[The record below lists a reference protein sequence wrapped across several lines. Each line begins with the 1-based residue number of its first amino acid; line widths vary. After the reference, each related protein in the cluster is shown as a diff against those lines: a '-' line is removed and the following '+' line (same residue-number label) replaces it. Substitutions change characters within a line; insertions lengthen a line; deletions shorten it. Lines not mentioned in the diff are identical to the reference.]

1 MSNEADHRD
10 KLLLNSLKEG
20 LPLSSEPFREV
31 AERLGW
37 QEEEVITRLK
47 NLEERGEV
55 RKVGA
60 ILNPRKMGYTSTLA
74 AVDIPEERLDEAA
87 SIINTYR
94 GVTHN
99 YLRETSPNVWF
110 TMTET
115 DETALETKLT
125 ELEEKLNSR
134 IIRLPSTKT
143 YKIGVKLEF

>member
-1 MSNEADHRD
+1 MSNEADDRD

>member
-1 MSNEADHRD
+1 MNNEADDKD

-20 LPLSSEPFREV
+20 LPLSAKPFQVV
-31 AERLGW
+31 ADKLGW
-37 QEEEVITRLK
+37 QEDEVIIRLK
-47 NLEERGEV
+47 NLEERGEI

-60 ILNPRKMGYTSTLA
+60 ILNPRKMGYASTLA
-74 AVDIPEERLDEAA
+74 AVDIPSDQLDEATA
-87 SIINTYR
+87 IINTYR

-115 DETALETKLT
+115 NETALETKLT

-134 IIRLPSTKT
+134 IIRLPATKT